1 MIVQREPLNQNE
13 VVDLILQYNTDDAIV
28 NQINSLTSW
37 LDQIDLD

>member
-1 MIVQREPLNQNE
+1 MIVQRESLNQNE
-13 VVDLILQYNTDDAIV
+13 VVDLILQYNTDDVIV